1 MKACILVVDDNHLVQ
16 EVLAD
21 LLANKG
27 HKTKTCMNGKE
38 AFQAMGKHEYS
49 LAILDL
55 NLPDIDGLELADHV
69 EIYHPNIPIVFIT
82 GDYSKEA
89 KLLKEECADRSD
101 RFFLQKP
108 VTSEKLYEAV
118 DLFLVTPPGGAALES
133 C

>member
-1 MKACILVVDDNHLVQ
+1 MKSCILVVDDNHIVQ

-27 HKTKTCMNGKE
+27 HETKTCMNGKE
-38 AFQAMGKHEYS
+38 AFQAMGKSEYS

-69 EIYHPNIPIVFIT
+69 EIYHPNTPIIFIT

-89 KLLKEECADRSD
+89 KLLKEECADRAD

-118 DLFLVTPPGGAALES
+118 DSFLVSPSDSTALES